1 MGNIVVIFQFVV
13 LLGVCVGAIV
23 GIKKKMDKS
32 SNKRDNFS
40 SPVFPVPK
48 YASDDNSSVAVS
60 PMPEYDLT
68 AVKENYYRL
77 RNQFEIPSGC
87 MRIDMET
94 TVFGFPCRT
103 RVNGQYFKY
112 GFYCWIADDTLYI
125 FPTED
130 HLKNNYITYSMNLYG
145 EDTFD
150 SNDIP
155 LYQIKKSAI
164 IRYRIIGEIHS
175 EKKIKT
181 NDVGQYERDKIV
193 GRIIA
198 ESTLTFIDTVDD
210 KNRYYTRVRKIDE
223 RCVELSYYDGTQSHN
238 IILGFGVYQFLKQ
251 NFPDKEYDHQETKQ
265 KVSLAKSSVTQE
277 EFTDG
282 WSDWT

>member
-1 MGNIVVIFQFVV
+1 MESIIAIFRFVV
-13 LLGVCVGAIV
+13 LLGAYAGVIV
-23 GIKKKMDKS
+23 GIKKKIGKS

-40 SPVFPVPK
+40 SPVFPVRK
-48 YASDDNSSVAVS
+48 YDSDDNSSVAVA

-77 RNQFEIPSGC
+77 RNPLEIPSGC
-87 MRIDMET
+87 MRIDMKT
-94 TVFGFPCRT
+94 TVFGFPCRINA
-103 RVNGQYFKY
+103 NGQYFKY
-112 GFYCWIADDTLYI
+112 GFYCWVMNDTLYI

-130 HLKNNYITYSMNLYG
+130 HLKSNYITYSMNLYG

-164 IRYRIIGEIHS
+164 IYYKIIGEIHS

-181 NDVGQYERDKIV
+181 NDVGQYERDAIV

-198 ESTLTFIDTVDD
+198 ESALTFIDTVDD
-210 KNRYYTRVRKIDE
+210 KNKYYTRVRKIDE

-238 IILGFGVYQFLKQ
+238 IILGFGVYRFLKQ
-251 NFPDKEYDHQETKQ
+251 NFPDKEYDCQEKKQ
-265 KVSLAKSSVTQE
+265 KVSLDKRSVET
-277 EFTDG
+277 
-282 WSDWT
+282 